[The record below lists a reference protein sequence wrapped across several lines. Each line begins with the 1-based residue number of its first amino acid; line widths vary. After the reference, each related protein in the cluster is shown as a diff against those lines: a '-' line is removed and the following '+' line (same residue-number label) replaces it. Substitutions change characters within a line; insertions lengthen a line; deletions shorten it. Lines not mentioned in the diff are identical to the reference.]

1 MLIIQRPT
9 VEVVDEEQNN
19 RQRFAIGPLDPGFG
33 TTLGNSLRRTLLS
46 SIPGGAVTQ
55 LRFDEALH
63 EFTTL
68 AGRQGGRHRHHLEPE
83 GPAGPGARPT
93 SR

>member
-9 VEVVDEEQNN
+9 VEVLDEELNN

-46 SIPGGAVTQ
+46 SIPA
-55 LRFDEALH
+55 
-63 EFTTL
+63 
-68 AGRQGGRHRHHLEPE
+68 
-83 GPAGPGARPT
+83 AR
-93 SR
+93 